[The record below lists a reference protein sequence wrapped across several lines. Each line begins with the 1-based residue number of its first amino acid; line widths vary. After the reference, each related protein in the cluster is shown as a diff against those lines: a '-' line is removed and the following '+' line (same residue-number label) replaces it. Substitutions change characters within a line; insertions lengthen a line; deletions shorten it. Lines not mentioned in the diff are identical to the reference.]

1 MLETIT
7 HLLYNSTKHFQKFG
21 NFTYFRYLCTQIV
34 RLTMKKAYLIST
46 IAIMMIG
53 CLQVY
58 NLYLQYRNYAQ
69 EQTNYITTI
78 LKSSIDEELSFR
90 SRRTYKPDTLGQQR
104 CFFKIVEEFP
114 KETPQEEIMDLREYD
129 VKQLKRQ
136 GLINSSEELIQ
147 LASQDKQIQKGHP
160 LNIAMLDTIFTKNLN
175 VEYEHSIILVDKNKN
190 VIKTVGTKNIPNYW
204 VYSKDIAVN
213 LANPRFI
220 RVAVF
225 ITPSQ
230 FIIQSV
236 WTLVL
241 SLLFVLIASIC
252 ISYQLR
258 EIRNRDDLLR
268 SRELTVN
275 SIIHDLKAPINSII
289 ALMGVIKLKVTDEA
303 TKMLA
308 GQITEKAKSL
318 VHDIETILSTASD
331 KPRIILN
338 REEVNIMELIN
349 RAKSDV
355 DILYKDKKH
364 TINID
369 DETQDKPIVNA
380 DKMYL
385 LNAIRN
391 LIENAIKYA
400 DKGVIVNVS
409 AKRNGNELQICVSD
423 DGWGISKKD
432 QKMIFNQFYR
442 VPHEHG
448 PRGHGIGL
456 ALVKYVIESH
466 SGHITVNSEPEKG
479 SKFIFNIPIK

>member
-1 MLETIT
+1 
-7 HLLYNSTKHFQKFG
+7 
-21 NFTYFRYLCTQIV
+21 
-34 RLTMKKAYLIST
+34 MKKAYLISI
-46 IAIMMIG
+46 IAIIMIG

-58 NLYLQYRNYAQ
+58 NIYLQYKNYAQ
-69 EQTNYITTI
+69 EQANYITTT
-78 LKSSIDEELSFR
+78 LKSSIDEEFNLR

-104 CFFKIVEEFP
+104 CYFKIIKEIP
-114 KETPQEEIMDLREYD
+114 KEAPKEDIIDLREYD
-129 VKQLKRQ
+129 VKKLKAQ
-136 GLINSSEELIQ
+136 GLINTSEEILQ
-147 LASQDKQIQKGHP
+147 LALQDIQTQKGNR
-160 LNIAMLDTIFTKNLN
+160 LNMAMLDTIFTRNLN
-175 VEYEHSIILVDKNKN
+175 LQYEHSIILVDKNKK
-190 VIKTVGTKNIPNYW
+190 VINTLGTKDIPNYW

-225 ITPSQ
+225 VTPSQ
-230 FIIQSV
+230 FIIQSI

-252 ISYQLR
+252 IGYQLR
-258 EIRNRDDLLR
+258 EIRNRDELLR
-268 SRELTVN
+268 NREVTVN

-289 ALMGVIKLKVTDEA
+289 ALMGVIKLKITDEP

-308 GQITEKAKSL
+308 GQITEKAKLL
-318 VHDIETILSTASD
+318 VQDIETILSTASD

-338 REEVNIMELIN
+338 REEVNVIKLIEQ
-349 RAKSDV
+349 AKSDI
-355 DILYKDKKH
+355 DILYESKDH

-369 DETQDKPIVNA
+369 DATKGNPIITA

-385 LNAIRN
+385 LNATRN

-400 DKGVIVNVS
+400 DRGVIVNVS
-409 AKRNGNELQICVSD
+409 IKRNDDELQVCVSD
-423 DGWGISKKD
+423 NGWGISKKD
-432 QKMIFNQFYR
+432 QKKIFNQFYR

-466 SGHITVNSEPEKG
+466 GGHITVNSELGKG
-479 SKFIFNIPIK
+479 SKFIFNIPFKLRNTREHG

>member
-1 MLETIT
+1 
-7 HLLYNSTKHFQKFG
+7 
-21 NFTYFRYLCTQIV
+21 
-34 RLTMKKAYLIST
+34 MKKVYLIST
-46 IAIMMIG
+46 IAIIMIG

-58 NLYLQYRNYAQ
+58 NIYLQYKNYAQ
-69 EQTNYITTI
+69 EQANYITTT
-78 LKSSIDEELSFR
+78 LKSSIDEEYSFR

-147 LASQDKQIQKGHP
+147 LASQDQQIQKGHP
-160 LNIAMLDTIFTKNLN
+160 LNIAMLDTIFTRNLN
-175 VEYEHSIILVDKNKN
+175 VQYEHSIILVDKNKN

-230 FIIQSV
+230 FIIQSI
-236 WTLVL
+236 WTLIL
-241 SLLFVLIASIC
+241 SLLLVLIASIC
-252 ISYQLR
+252 IGYQLR
-258 EIRNRDDLLR
+258 EIRNRDKLLKN
-268 SRELTVN
+268 RELSIN
-275 SIIHDLKAPINSII
+275 SIIHDLKAPLNSII
-289 ALMGVIKLKVTDEA
+289 ALMGVIKLKITDEA

-308 GQITEKAKSL
+308 SQTTDKAKLL
-318 VHDIETILSTASD
+318 VHDIEMILTTAND
-331 KPRIILN
+331 KSKIILN
-338 REEVNIMELIN
+338 REEVNIVELIS

-355 DILYKDKKH
+355 DILYENKEH
-364 TINID
+364 TITID
-369 DETQDKPIVNA
+369 DESKGNPIINA

-409 AKRNGNELQICVSD
+409 IKRNRDELQVCISD
-423 DGWGISKKD
+423 NGWGISKKD

-442 VPHEHG
+442 VKHEHG

-466 SGHITVNSEPEKG
+466 GGHITVNSELGKG
-479 SKFIFNIPIK
+479 SKFFFNIPSK

>member
-1 MLETIT
+1 M
-7 HLLYNSTKHFQKFG
+7 KRPQKFG

-34 RLTMKKAYLIST
+34 RLTMKKVYLIST
-46 IAIMMIG
+46 IAIIMIG

-58 NLYLQYRNYAQ
+58 NIYLQYKNYAQ
-69 EQTNYITTI
+69 EQANYITTT
-78 LKSSIDEELSFR
+78 LKSSIDEEYSFR

-104 CFFKIVEEFP
+104 CFFKVLKENEPAP
-114 KETPQEEIMDLREYD
+114 KGQMIDLREYD
-129 VKQLKRQ
+129 VKLLKKQ
-136 GLINSSEELIQ
+136 GLINSSDELIL
-147 LASQDKQIQKGHP
+147 LASQDIQERKGNS
-160 LNIAMLDTIFTKNLN
+160 LNIAILDTIFTRNLKAQ
-175 VEYEHSIILVDKNKN
+175 YEHSIILVDKNKN

-204 VYSKDIAVN
+204 VHSKDIAVN
-213 LANPRFI
+213 LANPRFV

-230 FIIQSV
+230 FIIQSI
-236 WTLVL
+236 WTLIL
-241 SLLFVLIASIC
+241 SLLFVLIASMC
-252 ISYQLR
+252 IGYQLR

-275 SIIHDLKAPINSII
+275 SIIHDLKTPINSII
-289 ALMGVIKLKVTDEA
+289 ALMGVIKLKITDEA
-303 TKMLA
+303 TKMLT
-308 GQITEKAKSL
+308 GQITDKAKLL

-338 REEVNIMELIN
+338 RGEVNIMEIIHQ
-349 RAKSDV
+349 AKSDV
-355 DILYKDKKH
+355 DILYENKEH

-369 DETQDKPIVNA
+369 DGTKGNPIINA

-400 DKGVIVNVS
+400 DTGVIVNVS
-409 AKRNGNELQICVSD
+409 TQRNYNELQVCVSD
-423 DGWGISKKD
+423 NGWGISKKD

-442 VPHEHG
+442 VKHEHG

-456 ALVKYVIESH
+456 ALVKYVVELH
-466 SGHITVNSEPEKG
+466 GGHIIVNSELGKG
-479 SKFIFNIPIK
+479 SKFFFNIPSK